1 MKTWNSLPA
10 IWNGLHN
17 RNLKPEEADVVVI
30 GLPFDRA
37 TSFRQGAA
45 QAPDRIRLISGHIS
59 PITEE
64 GKSLTGIKVL
74 DNGDLELGRLSQE
87 KYFSAVEKKAA
98 ELFKKS
104 FPTFI
109 GGDHSLSIP
118 LVKAAY
124 GVYGNKLGV
133 IHLDAHLDL
142 CEELD
147 GNRLSH
153 GCTHRRTTEDSE
165 FSLKNICFAGIR
177 SYEQQELEFIDG
189 KQANI
194 IKASEMSRIGMEKT
208 AERIKYSLQHCDYFY
223 LTLDIDFL
231 DPATAPG
238 TGTPK
243 PGGFTS
249 RELFTL
255 LKELSDLKFI
265 GMDVVEVSPP
275 LDQNDI
281 TSFAAQRAITEAWGY
296 FLVRSDE
303 A

>member
-1 MKTWNSLPA
+1 MKIRNSQPV
-10 IWNGLHN
+10 IWNGLHD
-17 RNLKPEEADVVVI
+17 RNLKPEDADVVI
-30 GLPFDRA
+30 MGLPFDKA

-45 QAPDRIRLISGHIS
+45 EAPDRIRLLSGHIS
-59 PITEE
+59 PTTED
-64 GKSLTGIKVL
+64 GRSLSDIKVL
-74 DNGDLELGRLSQE
+74 DIGDLTPEKLRQE
-87 KYFSAVEKKAA
+87 EYFISVEEKAT

-104 FPTFI
+104 FPIFI
-109 GGDHSLSIP
+109 GGDHSVSIP
-118 LVKAAY
+118 LIQAAFS
-124 GVYGNKLGV
+124 VYGEKLGV

-153 GCTHRRTTEDSE
+153 GCTHRRVVEE
-165 FSLKNICFAGIR
+165 NGLNLENICFAGIR
-177 SYEQQELEFIDG
+177 SFEQQELKFLNG
-189 KQANI
+189 LQANI
-194 IKASEMSRIGMEKT
+194 LKAAEISRLGMEK
-208 AERIKYSLQHCDYFY
+208 AAAMIKKNLQHCEVYY

-255 LKELSDLKFI
+255 LKELSSLKFI

-281 TSFAAQRAITEAWGY
+281 TSFVAQRTITEAWGY
-296 FLVRSDE
+296 FL
-303 A
+303 

>member
-1 MKTWNSLPA
+1 MKTWDSLPV

-17 RNLKPEEADVVVI
+17 RNLSPEEADVVVM

-45 QAPDRIRLISGHIS
+45 EAPDRIRLISGHIS
-59 PITEE
+59 SITED
-64 GKSLTGIKVL
+64 GKSLAGIKVL
-74 DNGDLELGRLSQE
+74 DIGDLEPGRLSQE
-87 KYFSAVEKKAA
+87 KYFSAIENKAA
-98 ELFKKS
+98 ELFKKN

-118 LVKAAY
+118 LIKAAY
-124 GVYGNKLGV
+124 NVYGKKLGV

-153 GCTHRRTTEDSE
+153 GCTHRRTTEGNG
-165 FSLKNICFAGIR
+165 LNLNNICFAGIR
-177 SYEQQELEFIDG
+177 SFEQQELEFIEG
-189 KQANI
+189 QQANV
-194 IKASEMSRIGMEKT
+194 IKASEMSRLGMDKT
-208 AERIKYSLQHCDYFY
+208 ADMIKTKLQHCEVFY

-255 LKELSDLKFI
+255 LKELSKLKFV

-281 TSFAAQRAITEAWGY
+281 TSFAAQRTITEAWGY
-296 FLVRSDE
+296 FL
-303 A
+303 

>member
-1 MKTWNSLPA
+1 MKTWDSLPV

-17 RNLKPEEADVVVI
+17 RNLSPEEADVVVM

-45 QAPDRIRLISGHIS
+45 EAPDRIRLISGHIS
-59 PITEE
+59 SITED
-64 GKSLTGIKVL
+64 GKSLAGIKVL
-74 DNGDLELGRLSQE
+74 DIGDLEPGRLSQE
-87 KYFSAVEKKAA
+87 KYFSAIENKAA
-98 ELFKKS
+98 ELFKKN

-118 LVKAAY
+118 LIKAAY
-124 GVYGNKLGV
+124 NVYGKKLGV

-153 GCTHRRTTEDSE
+153 GCTHRRTTEGNG
-165 FSLKNICFAGIR
+165 LNLNNICFAGIR
-177 SYEQQELEFIDG
+177 SFEQQELEFIEG
-189 KQANI
+189 QQANV
-194 IKASEMSRIGMEKT
+194 IKASEMSRLGMDKT
-208 AERIKYSLQHCDYFY
+208 ADMIKTKLQHCEVFY

-255 LKELSDLKFI
+255 LKRLSDLKFI

-281 TSFAAQRAITEAWGY
+281 TSFAAQRTITEAWGY
-296 FLVRSDE
+296 FL
-303 A
+303 

>member
-1 MKTWNSLPA
+1 MKTLDSLPVK
-10 IWNGLHN
+10 WNGLHN
-17 RNLKPEEADVVVI
+17 RNLKPEETDVVVM

-45 QAPDRIRLISGHIS
+45 EAPDRIRLVSGHLS
-59 PITEE
+59 PTTE
-64 GKSLTGIKVL
+64 GGRSLAGIKVL
-74 DNGDLELGRLSQE
+74 DTGDLDPGRLSQE
-87 KYFSAVEKKAA
+87 KYFSAIESKAA
-98 ELFKKS
+98 ELFEKS

-109 GGDHSLSIP
+109 GGDHSVSIP
-118 LVKAAY
+118 LINAAFN
-124 GVYGNKLGV
+124 VYGEKLGI

-153 GCTHRRTTEDSE
+153 GCTHRRTIEKNDL
-165 FSLKNICFAGIR
+165 SLMNICFAGIR
-177 SYEQQELEFIDG
+177 SFEQQEQEFIDG
-189 KQANI
+189 QEANI
-194 IKASEMSRIGMEKT
+194 IKASEMSRLGMEKT
-208 AERIKYSLQHCDYFY
+208 AEMIKAKLQHCELFY

-255 LKELSDLKFI
+255 LKGLSGLKFI

-281 TSFAAQRAITEAWGY
+281 TSFVAQRAITEAWGY
-296 FLVRSDE
+296 FLLNQ
-303 A
+303 

>member
-1 MKTWNSLPA
+1 MEYRDSLPV

-17 RNLKPEEADVVVI
+17 RNLKPEEADVVI
-30 GLPFDRA
+30 MGLPFDKA
-37 TSFRQGAA
+37 TSFRKGAA
-45 QAPDRIRLISGHIS
+45 DAPDRVRLVSGHIS
-59 PITEE
+59 PITED
-64 GKSLTGIKVL
+64 GKSLAGIKVL
-74 DNGDLELGRLSQE
+74 DIGDLEPGRSSQD
-87 KYFSAVEKKAA
+87 KYFTEIENKAV
-98 ELFKKS
+98 ELFKYS

-109 GGDHSLSIP
+109 GGDHSVSIP
-118 LVKAAY
+118 LINAAVN
-124 GVYGNKLGV
+124 VYGEKLGI

-153 GCTHRRTTEDSE
+153 GCTHRRTLEGN
-165 FSLKNICFAGIR
+165 SLKLDNICFAGIR
-177 SYEQQELEFIDG
+177 SFEQQELEFIDG
-189 KQANI
+189 QQANI
-194 IKASEMSRIGMEKT
+194 IKASEMSRLGMGKT
-208 AERIKYSLQHCDYFY
+208 ADMIRTSLQHCELFY

-231 DPATAPG
+231 DPAAAPG

-249 RELFTL
+249 RELFIL
-255 LKELSDLKFI
+255 LKELSSLKFI

-296 FLVRSDE
+296 FL
-303 A
+303 

>member
-1 MKTWNSLPA
+1 LKTWDSLPV

-17 RNLKPEEADVVVI
+17 RNLSPEEADVVVM

-45 QAPDRIRLISGHIS
+45 EAPDRIRLISGHIS
-59 PITEE
+59 SITED
-64 GKSLTGIKVL
+64 GKSLAGIKVL
-74 DNGDLELGRLSQE
+74 DIGDLEPGRLSQE
-87 KYFSAVEKKAA
+87 KYFSAIENKAA
-98 ELFKKS
+98 ELFKKN

-118 LVKAAY
+118 LIKAAY
-124 GVYGNKLGV
+124 NVYGKKLGV

-153 GCTHRRTTEDSE
+153 GCTHRRTTEGNG
-165 FSLKNICFAGIR
+165 LNLNNICFAGIR
-177 SYEQQELEFIDG
+177 SFEQQELEFIEG
-189 KQANI
+189 QQANV
-194 IKASEMSRIGMEKT
+194 IKASEMSRLGMDKT
-208 AERIKYSLQHCDYFY
+208 ADMIKTKLQHCEVFY

-255 LKELSDLKFI
+255 LKGLSDLKFI

-281 TSFAAQRAITEAWGY
+281 TSFAAQRTITEAWGY
-296 FLVRSDE
+296 FL
-303 A
+303 